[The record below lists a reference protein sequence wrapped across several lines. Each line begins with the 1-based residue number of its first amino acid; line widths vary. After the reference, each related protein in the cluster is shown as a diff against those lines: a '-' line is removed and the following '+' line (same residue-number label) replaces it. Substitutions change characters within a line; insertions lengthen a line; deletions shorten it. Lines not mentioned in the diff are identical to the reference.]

1 MLLILGEIM
10 VTTITKENINIL
22 MEESVTKPLVI
33 DVFAVWCGPCMSM
46 KPSYDQLAQEL
57 SETYNF
63 AELNVDQARD
73 VAMSFNVTSVPTFIF
88 IKNKTV
94 VGREVGYMPKDDLK
108 NLIKRYFE

>member
-1 MLLILGEIM
+1 M
-10 VTTITKENINIL
+10 VTEITKENINL
-22 MEESVTKPLVI
+22 LVEQSAQKPLII
-33 DVFAVWCGPCMSM
+33 DVYAVWCGPCMSM

-57 SETYNF
+57 GEGYNF

-73 VAMSFNVTSVPTFIF
+73 VAISFNVTSVPTFIF

-108 NLIKRYFE
+108 NLLKRYFE

>member
-1 MLLILGEIM
+1 M
-10 VTTITKENINIL
+10 VTTITKENIASL
-22 MEESVTKPLVI
+22 MEESAKKPMII
-33 DVFAVWCGPCMSM
+33 DVFALWCGPCMSM

-57 SETYNF
+57 GETYTF
-63 AELNVDQARD
+63 AELNVDHARD
-73 VAMSFNVTSVPTFIF
+73 VAISFNVTSVPTFIF